1 MINKI
6 AIMGC
11 GSLGTILGA
20 YLNKAGLDVMMVDA
34 YEEHVKALNEHGATV
49 TQGVEMN
56 VPVKACTPDQLEG
69 TYDLFIYMAK
79 QTYNET
85 AIPQM
90 VAHCGPE
97 TIICTCQN
105 GLPELAVAKYYPAEK
120 IMGATVGWPAT
131 FLRPGVSALTCD
143 PSDAVFEFHLG
154 RLKGEVDEK
163 VYEVQ
168 AVLDKMCTGRVH
180 ITEHLMA
187 DRWSKVL
194 INSTFSGMSTVTANT
209 FRYALENEASAKC
222 VVRIGREVVQVCKAM
237 GITLPMIFGGDFMAL
252 YSYDDEAGMMNAVNI
267 VRQFGGSDGKASML
281 QDLEKGRKC
290 EIRFI
295 NGVVSEAGKE
305 YGVPTPYCDA
315 VVDIVSK
322 VENGEL
328 PLRDNTKYM
337 PDLPI

>member
-34 YEEHVKALNEHGATV
+34 YEEHVKALNENGATV
-49 TQGVEMN
+49 VEGIEMN

-90 VAHCGPE
+90 VAHCGPD

-131 FLRPGVSALTCD
+131 FLRPGVSALTCT
-143 PSDAVFEFHLG
+143 PDAPQFEFHLG

-168 AVLDKMCTGRVH
+168 AVLDKMTTGRVH
-180 ITEHLMA
+180 ITENLMA

-209 FRYALENEASAKC
+209 FRFAVENDAPAKC
-222 VVRIGREVVQVCKAM
+222 CARIGRECVQVCAKM
-237 GITLPMIFGGDFMAL
+237 GYQLPVIFGINFMELFAFT
-252 YSYDDEAGMMNAVNI
+252 DEEGMWKAINT
-267 VRQFGGSDGKASML
+267 VRLLGSDGKASML

-328 PLRDNTKYM
+328 PLQDNTKYM